1 MAYLG
6 KTDTMKVL
14 ANQNRQRNDRL
25 TWQQMFAATDVA
37 TQQATSAVDYNF
49 AKEVSDAY
57 DASLLSKSNV
67 YSGDYRTGTQNEM
80 LDEIDLALNDAYN
93 KSIEN
98 YNANVSAIY
107 NSKTT
112 TNQQINDLLGAQAD
126 KVIAYDKAHIDYVNW
141 LATELEN
148 GNIDGSVF
156 DNTAWGRIF
165 TKSDVTDAD
174 GNVTGSSY
182 TAASADDLRNMMY
195 DKDGNL
201 TLKGIDIYDMLEND
215 FVDTDHSFQDYLETR
230 EDGSDLLEWATS
242 YNPYDYTSGTNAGNF
257 KEIVGLASTDE
268 KYSFIERFGGMN
280 EDELNDKLTTFT
292 TRANDIQTKLAA
304 GEEISAE
311 DINTYINDV
320 IDTFGG
326 EELKNAMQEA
336 GISIDD
342 LSAAVMTA
350 YNNTMTAQDAYD
362 KKQLEVEQDGED
374 AILTGGF
381 SGLTAGAVAG
391 SVIPVIGTLV
401 GAFVGLIAGSAAG
414 AFAKSKTYADAK
426 PTLDNLQT
434 DVTNNAKI
442 TYDNLLN
449 IGTEIIMFGKSQQQT
464 AMQNIKRGK

>member
-25 TWQQMFAATDVA
+25 TWQQMFAATDIA
-37 TQQATSAVDYNF
+37 AQQATSAVDYNF

-57 DASLLSKSNV
+57 DASLLAKSNV

-112 TNQQINDLLGAQAD
+112 TNQQINELLGAQAD
-126 KVIAYDKAHIDYVNW
+126 KVIAYDAAHLDYVNW

-156 DNTAWGRIF
+156 NNTPWSRIF

-182 TAASADDLRNMMY
+182 TAVSADDLRNMMY

-215 FVDTDHSFQDYLETR
+215 FVNTDHSFQNYLETR
-230 EDGSDLLEWATS
+230 KDGSDLLEWATS
-242 YNPYDYTSGTNAGNF
+242 YNPYDYTSGTNVGNF

-304 GEEISAE
+304 GEEVSTE
-311 DINTYINDV
+311 DISTYISDV

-326 EELKNAMQEA
+326 EELKNTMREA
-336 GISIDD
+336 GISVDD

-350 YNNTMTAQDAYD
+350 YNSTMNAQDTYD
-362 KKQLEVEQDGED
+362 RKQLEVDIEAEATGAAYMATMTAAGATIGS
-374 AILTGGF
+374 AIPIIGTIAGGF
-381 SGLTAGAVAG
+381 A
-391 SVIPVIGTLV
+391 
-401 GAFVGLIAGSAAG
+401 GLIAGTAAG
-414 AFAKSKTYADAK
+414 AYYRDKVYKNAK
-426 PTLDNLQT
+426 PTLDNLRAN
-434 DVTNNAKI
+434 VKNNANT
-442 TYDNLLN
+442 TYNNLLN
-449 IGTEIIMFGKSQQQT
+449 IGTEIIAFGKSQQQT
-464 AMQNIKRGK
+464 AMRNIKHGK